1 MLDVFEDDF
10 VIQRQF
16 AEHSKAKQIDGDVC
30 SPLNIG
36 AFKYPSPQ
44 TGDRIMTQ
52 RLSELDPVVRAIDCI
67 HGDCSAQ
74 VGRSGNG
81 LSAHISFSLHND
93 RENFQKLTLAT
104 IIGPS
109 LSNTSSN
116 RLMGHTVPSLKV
128 DVQPVSVPSTQLSES
143 RPGK

>member
-52 RLSELDPVVRAIDCI
+52 RLCR
-67 HGDCSAQ
+67 Q
-74 VGRSGNG
+74 RRKKRMR
-81 LSAHISFSLHND
+81 
-93 RENFQKLTLAT
+93 RE
-104 IIGPS
+104 
-109 LSNTSSN
+109 
-116 RLMGHTVPSLKV
+116 M
-128 DVQPVSVPSTQLSES
+128 
-143 RPGK
+143 